1 MEYRLQDASTRGEF
15 VKTGVGKAGASQVF
29 CSEHDNDLFTD
40 VDRPVIDFTSR
51 KHLFLLAFKAIAF
64 CLRNVQHLLGI
75 DFQVAVFRPW
85 LLSENPNL
93 QHITNF
99 EIDISHFH
107 EQYLRF
113 VGCYNAL
120 VNAVE
125 ALEAR
130 RWDYFSHL
138 YRSVDR
144 RVPMFFADFM
154 NPSHDLDGQRISSA
168 ETPINMTCCVWT
180 QQKRSHVT
188 FACPGGPSEVAY
200 AGLLEQLRRTDDDTF
215 AVVMNNLLTA
225 ANNQPL
231 LPLTFEVGKKQL
243 DDISALRAKAGEC
256 LKSSSAEIFDLTRS
270 DGNVTFF

>member
-1 MEYRLQDASTRGEF
+1 
-15 VKTGVGKAGASQVF
+15 VF

-64 CLRNVQHLLGI
+64 RLRNVQHLLGI
-75 DFQVAVFRPW
+75 DFQVAVFGPW
-85 LLSENPNL
+85 LLSANPNL

-99 EIDISHFH
+99 EIDISQFH

-113 VGCYNAL
+113 VRCYDTL

-125 ALEAR
+125 ALEAK

-144 RVPMFFADFM
+144 EVPMFFADFM
-154 NPSHDLDGQRISSA
+154 NPSHDLDGQRINSA
-168 ETPINMTCCVWT
+168 ETPINMTCSVWT

-200 AGLLEQLRRTDDDTF
+200 AGLLEQLRETDDDTF
-215 AVVMNNLLTA
+215 AVVMNNLITA
-225 ANNQPL
+225 ASNQPL
-231 LPLTFEVGKKQL
+231 LPSTFEVDKEQL

-256 LKSSSAEIFDLTRS
+256 VKSSSAEIFDLTRS
-270 DGNVTFF
+270 EGNVTFF